1 MVQQFNNVNNNNNSW
16 IWQKEDKMHL
26 PISNIN
32 PIELPHNRNIF
43 WIPPLEESINPNK
56 EIIEPEVNKINIE
69 AARLIVIRRKKMKKH
84 KLRKLR
90 KKMKYEWAKV
100 SHYLL

>member
-1 MVQQFNNVNNNNNSW
+1 
-16 IWQKEDKMHL
+16 MHL
-26 PISNIN
+26 PITNIN
-32 PIELPHNRNIF
+32 PIQLPYNKKIF
-43 WIPPLEESINPNK
+43 WVPLIEESITSNN
-56 EIIEPEVNKINIE
+56 EINEPETNKINIE

-100 SHYLL
+100 GHLQLFTINLFIYIIK